1 MKLVKIPFSGGS
13 LGKNIGCE
21 FAPERIIELLRD
33 FDLSEDKRFFS
44 FLVDKVDIDKNDFE
58 ATQQNIYEKASK
70 LFEGKE
76 RVVFL
81 GGDHSITVPLF
92 KAFSERYQNAGLI
105 VFDSHAD
112 ATTHTDLPTHEDL
125 LSSLIGSGSLNPE
138 NVILVGLRTVWKDEE
153 DFLNEHKIKRYTMKN
168 ISYENLQD
176 VADSIMETARNFDAL
191 YISFDIDVVDPA
203 FAPGTGYLEPAG
215 LSSREIIYFIHR
227 LKNLPNI
234 KAIDLVEVNP
244 EKDIQDMTSKLA
256 AKMILE
262 MF

>member
-1 MKLVKIPFSGGS
+1 MKIIKIPFSGGS

-21 FAPERIIELLRD
+21 FAPDKIIDFLKD
-33 FDLSEDKRFFS
+33 FDLSEDKRYFS
-44 FLVDKVDIDKNDFE
+44 FVVDAVDINKDDFE
-58 ATQQNIYEKASK
+58 ATQNNIYEKA
-70 LFEGKE
+70 LNAFDNKE

-81 GGDHSITVPLF
+81 GGDHSLTVPLF
-92 KAFSERYQNAGLI
+92 RAFSEKYSNPGLI
-105 VFDSHAD
+105 VFDAHAD
-112 ATTHTDLPTHEDL
+112 ATTHTDIPTHEDL
-125 LSSLIGSGSLNPE
+125 LSSLVNGKYLNPE
-138 NVILVGLRTVWKDEE
+138 NVILVGLRNVWKDEE

-168 ISYENLQD
+168 ISYENTQD
-176 VADSIMETARNFDAL
+176 IADAIMETARNFDAL
-191 YISFDIDVVDPA
+191 YISFDIDVIDPA

-215 LSSREIIYFIHR
+215 LSAREIIYFIHR